1 MHHFISLSPTYE
13 SIAGSEQ
20 LGPNIFW
27 SLSVLQYISI
37 TQDSTFAE
45 TIFPYIELSL
55 QYILS
60 FYDAEKGLFYA
71 PGPLWIDVLVREHYT
86 SDSNSMLV
94 YFLQKIADYYEYM
107 HIDNEFVM
115 ELRQLSDTIS
125 KNIVKYLYDSVSD
138 DHFVTQLNE
147 DGSTRDFVDYD
158 SNLMTIAYGILK
170 DSSRGSSD
178 SGSSSTTSITS
189 STAATT
195 TTTTT
200 TTTTSTISAT
210 TTTAATSSSAIDR
223 VINRIDNGENTHIRA
238 TWCSEIPYSGNSSDC
253 YIVGGDYCGDS
264 IVTLARIGYIDAIA
278 RKQIG
283 DLETFEKLIL
293 LPLQKDLIQYT
304 WLYERYDNNGNQIR
318 TPYYFEYPSLITI
331 LLREIKYGINIE
343 LNKIHINPFPAQSY
357 NFSLGFL
364 TIEYNIPNRVVL
376 NLPGVL
382 STAKEKEVIIENLAL
397 STLYNINNT
406 CVQYDTTSTSS
417 NNNMVVETNKYGILI
432 FRIIFASSCTV
443 TITIVV

>member
-37 TQDSTFAE
+37 TQDATFAE

-158 SNLMTIAYGILK
+158 SNLMTVAYGILK
-170 DSSRGSSD
+170 HSSTGKGKGSSD
-178 SGSSSTTSITS
+178 IGSSVSTTTI
-189 STAATT
+189 TT
-195 TTTTT
+195 TPTTTNT
-200 TTTTSTISAT
+200 A
-210 TTTAATSSSAIDR
+210 TTTAASSSAIDR

-283 DLETFEKLIL
+283 DLETFENLIL

-304 WLYERYDNNGNQIR
+304 WLYERYDSSGNQIR

-343 LNKIHINPFPAQSY
+343 LNKIHINPFPVQAY

-406 CVQYDTTSTSS
+406 CVQYDTSS
-417 NNNMVVETNKYGILI
+417 SSNNMVVATNKDGILI
-432 FRIIFASSCTV
+432 FRMNFASSCTV
-443 TITIVV
+443 TITIVE